1 MEATVKRYVTAN
13 VHKAIEKMSKS
24 EGAGC
29 AAMKELLAQPASKP
43 NFLEEIEQEVLKDD
57 KFPHEKSTSLN
68 AEIGEIVNFHLGCA
82 LFEQAQKQTE
92 TKYLEKFRA
101 KTKKTLDGVKEELQ
115 GAGLMK

>member
-1 MEATVKRYVTAN
+1 MEGTVKKYIASN
-13 VHKAIEKMSKS
+13 VNKAIEKISKS

-29 AAMKELLAQPASKP
+29 AAMEELLAQPTFKP

-57 KFPHEKSTSLN
+57 KFPHGKSTLLN

-82 LFEQAQKQTE
+82 FFKQAQKQTE

-101 KTKKTLDGVKEELQ
+101 KTKKALDGVKEELQ